1 MSNSR
6 PTRQALESSANSSSL
21 EPRGPIQTPGS
32 GLDTPLGRSGTA
44 TTRPRVT
51 GLASLFSPK
60 NVFLW
65 PALLVVL
72 GLSIF
77 PLIVSLYLSLSRLRF
92 TASGIEIKLSGLNNY
107 QVLLLGSQQVH
118 LIGLL
123 KPPTPVGWAI
133 FIVLTALLVWA
144 FGRAVRGGVRP
155 LGLLLRAIGGL
166 LGVGLAWLLVLSTFS
181 EGGRPG
187 TLFVTLTYVFVGL
200 AFQYALGLGLAL
212 LVTLRLP
219 GRRFFRILFL
229 LPMMI
234 TPVGVAYLF
243 QMLTDTGRGP
253 FVPVFQA
260 VGLGNFTWTTDPWLA
275 RMAVMIG
282 DIWQWTPFLFI
293 VLLAALEGQDQEV
306 LEASHVDG
314 ASSWQAF
321 RHITIP
327 AILPVSTTVILIR
340 MIEAF
345 KIVDL
350 PNILTNG
357 GPGTATESVTLQAY
371 FAWRTQAL
379 GSSAALAYILL
390 IIVTIAA
397 TAYVNLIR
405 RPAVAEA

>member
-1 MSNSR
+1 
-6 PTRQALESSANSSSL
+6 LESSANSSSL
-21 EPRGPIQTPGS
+21 EPRGPISSPQGS
-32 GLDTPLGRSGTA
+32 GLEA
-44 TTRPRVT
+44 TLPERVVRPARLT
-51 GLASLFSPK
+51 GLAALFAPK

-72 GLSIF
+72 ALSIF
-77 PLIVSLYLSLSRLRF
+77 PLIVSLYLSVSRLKFVRN
-92 TASGIEIKLSGLNNY
+92 GVEIKFLGLQNY
-107 QVLLLGSQQVH
+107 QSLLFGSEQVH
-118 LIGLL
+118 FVGLL
-123 KPPTPVGWAI
+123 KPPSPIGWAI
-133 FIVLTALLVWA
+133 FIVLTGLVVWA
-144 FGRAVRGGVRP
+144 FGRAVRGHVRP

-166 LGVGLAWLLVLSTFS
+166 LAIGLVWLLVSSTFS
-181 EGGRPG
+181 PGGRPG

-200 AFQYALGLGLAL
+200 AFQYTLGLGLAL
-212 LVTLRLP
+212 LATQHLP
-219 GRRFFRILFL
+219 GRRFFRIVFL

-243 QMLTDTGRGP
+243 EMLTDTGKGP
-253 FVPVFQA
+253 FLPVFQA

-275 RMAVMIG
+275 RTAVMVG

-293 VLLAALEGQDQEV
+293 VLLAALEGQDHEV
-306 LEASHVDG
+306 LEAAHVDG
-314 ASSWQAF
+314 ASRWQAF

-357 GPGTATESVTLQAY
+357 GPGTATESITLQAY
-371 FAWRTQAL
+371 FDWRTVAV
-379 GSSAALAYILL
+379 GRSAALAYILL
-390 IIVTIAA
+390 IVVTIAA

-405 RPAVAEA
+405 RRVTVNA

>member
-1 MSNSR
+1 
-6 PTRQALESSANSSSL
+6 LESSANSSSL
-21 EPRGPIQTPGS
+21 EPRGPIPTPGS
-32 GLDTPLGRSGTA
+32 GLDSSLANSAARTARGRL
-44 TTRPRVT
+44 T

-72 GLSIF
+72 ALSIF

-92 TASGIEIKLSGLNNY
+92 TASGIDIRFIGLSNY
-107 QVLLLGSQQVH
+107 QVLLFGSEQVH
-118 LIGLL
+118 VIGLL
-123 KPPTPVGWAI
+123 KPPSPVGWAI
-133 FIVLTALLVWA
+133 FATLTVLLVWA
-144 FGRAVRGGVRP
+144 FGRAVRGGIRP
-155 LGLLLRAIGGL
+155 SGLLLRALGGL
-166 LGVGLAWLLVLSTFS
+166 LGIGLSWLLVQSTFS
-181 EGGRPG
+181 PGGRPG

-200 AFQYALGLGLAL
+200 VFQYTLGLGLAL
-212 LVTLRLP
+212 LVTQHLP
-219 GRRFFRILFL
+219 GRRFFRIVFL

-243 QMLTDTGRGP
+243 QMLTDTGKGP
-253 FVPVFQA
+253 FLPLFEA
-260 VGLGNFTWTTDPWLA
+260 VGLGSFTWVNDPWGA
-275 RMAVMIG
+275 RTAVMIG

-306 LEASHVDG
+306 LEAAHVDG
-314 ASSWQAF
+314 ASRWQAF

-357 GPGTATESVTLQAY
+357 GPGTATESITLQA
-371 FAWRTQAL
+371 FFDWRTQAL
-379 GSSAALAYILL
+379 GRSAALAYILL

-397 TAYVNLIR
+397 TAYVNLVR
-405 RPAVAEA
+405 RRVAINA